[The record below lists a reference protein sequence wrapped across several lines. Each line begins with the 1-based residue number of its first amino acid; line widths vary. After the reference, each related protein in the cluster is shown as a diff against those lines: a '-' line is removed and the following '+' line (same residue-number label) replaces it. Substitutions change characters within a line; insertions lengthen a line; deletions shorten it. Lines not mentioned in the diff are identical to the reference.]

1 MPTPT
6 NHIQNLPIIDMVGLK
21 LSTLITIAEP
31 TTEQATSLMC
41 YEIMTELEKCFKVRY
56 RSIVETVLTELDRTL
71 ENENW
76 ENVGDEQFYKIL
88 EKSIVADLV
97 CMQCLFKKAMELSN
111 TIGTNSTGTG
121 TDAPPATI
129 IKKAEAGSA
138 GVEFMPLET
147 KNVPLLLDIKNLM
160 SGFKASAERKALT
173 LGCVIDINDDMVF
186 KAYLNNP
193 DKFVNPNFLIVRS
206 NCF

>member
-6 NHIQNLPIIDMVGLK
+6 NHVQNLPIIDMVGMK
-21 LSTLITIAEP
+21 LSTLITVTEP
-31 TTEQATSLMC
+31 TTEQAVSLMC

-56 RSIVETVLTELDRTL
+56 RSMVANVLTELERL
-71 ENENW
+71 PENEKF
-76 ENVGDEQFYKIL
+76 ENIGDEQFYKIL

-97 CMQCLFKKAMELSN
+97 CMQWLFKKAMELAA

-138 GVEFMPLET
+138 NVEFMPLET
-147 KNVPLLLDIKNLM
+147 KNVPMLLNIQNLM

-186 KAYLNNP
+186 RAYLNNP
-193 DKFVNPNFLIVRS
+193 DKFINPNFLIVRS
-206 NCF
+206 GCQ